1 MSGRRRPP
9 IPLLILILAAA
20 ALALWVG
27 VLRPDPDRD
36 NLLSSGTVEATEAHL
51 GFQAAGRIEIIA
63 VREGDRV
70 EPGQELARLD
80 QAEIVARKAQA
91 EAQVRVARAM
101 LRELETGFRSEEI
114 AQARAGRDA
123 AAERFADAV
132 RDLERARVLF
142 EGGAIS
148 QEALDKAALAH
159 QVARTQLDTA
169 EQQVQL
175 FESGPRRERIE
186 GQRAQLAAAEASL
199 RAVEAAMEYSTIK
212 APFAGV
218 VTVRHA
224 EPGEIVS
231 PGVTVLTITNPD
243 DRWVR
248 IYVRQ
253 DRIGAV
259 KLGTAAT
266 ITSDTYP
273 EREVPGEV
281 IFIATEAEFT
291 PKNVQT
297 TEERVKLVFAVKV
310 QITGDPAQDL
320 KAGMP
325 ADVRLPLEES

>member
-1 MSGRRRPP
+1 MSVSRRRAFPA
-9 IPLLILILAAA
+9 LILIIVAGAAG
-20 ALALWVG
+20 LWFG
-27 VLRPDPDRD
+27 VLRPDGATATMF
-36 NLLSSGTVEATEAHL
+36 SSGTIEATEAHL
-51 GFQAAGRIEIIA
+51 GFQAAGRIETIGA
-63 VREGDRV
+63 REGDRV
-70 EPGQELARLD
+70 VPGQELARLD
-80 QAEIVARKAQA
+80 QSEILARKAQA
-91 EAQVRVARAM
+91 EAQVAVARAI
-101 LRELETGFRSEEI
+101 LRELESGFRSEEI
-114 AQARAGRDA
+114 AQARSARA
-123 AAERFADAV
+123 AAGERYADAV

-148 QEALDKAALAH
+148 QEALDKAEVAQ
-159 QVARTQLDTA
+159 QVARTQLDSA
-169 EQQVQL
+169 EEQL
-175 FESGPRRERIE
+175 RLLESGPRLERIE

-199 RAVEAAMEYSTIK
+199 RAVEAAIEYSTIK

-218 VTVRHA
+218 VTVRHS

-231 PGVTVLTITNPD
+231 PGRAVLTITNPD

-259 KLGTAAT
+259 KLGTEAV

-273 EREVPGEV
+273 EKEYPGEV

-310 QITGDPAQDL
+310 RITGDAEQDL

-325 ADVRLPLEES
+325 ADVRLQLESP

>member
-1 MSGRRRPP
+1 MSGKRRPP
-9 IPLLILILAAA
+9 VPVLILIVVAS
-20 ALALWVG
+20 ALGLWFG
-27 VLRPDPDRD
+27 VLKPEPDRD
-36 NLLSSGTVEATEAHL
+36 SLLSSGTVEATEAHL
-51 GFQAAGRIEIIA
+51 GFKAAGRIETIN

-70 EPGQELARLD
+70 QPGQELARLD
-80 QAEIVARKAQA
+80 QAEILARRAQA
-91 EAQVRVARAM
+91 EAQVEAARAL

-114 AQARAGRDA
+114 AQARAGRAA

-132 RDLERARVLF
+132 RDLERASVLF

-148 QEALDKAALAH
+148 QEALDKAAVAH

-169 EQQVQL
+169 EQRVQL
-175 FESGPRRERIE
+175 FESGPRRERID
-186 GQRAQLAAAEASL
+186 GQRAQLSAAEASL
-199 RAVEAAMEYSTIK
+199 RAVEAAIQYSTVK

-231 PGVTVLTITNPD
+231 PGVAVLTITNPD

-259 KLGTAAT
+259 KLGTGAT
-266 ITSDTYP
+266 ISSDTYP
-273 EREVPGEV
+273 DKEYPGEV

-310 QITGDPAQDL
+310 QITGDPEQDL

-325 ADVRLPLEES
+325 ADVRLPLEE

>member
-1 MSGRRRPP
+1 MSGRRRSP

-20 ALALWVG
+20 ALALWFG
-27 VLRPDPDRD
+27 VLKPDPDRD

-51 GFQAAGRIEIIA
+51 GFQAAGRIETIA

-70 EPGQELARLD
+70 EPGQELARLE

-101 LRELETGFRSEEI
+101 LQELETGFRSEEI

-148 QEALDKAALAH
+148 QEALDKATLAH

-320 KAGMP
+320 KVGMP
-325 ADVRLPLEES
+325 ADVRLPLEQS